1 MDPVREG
8 ELLAGKYRIERI
20 LGQGGMGVVVA
31 AHHVQLAQLVALKFL
46 LPQACANGEAVARF
60 LREARAAVQIQSEH
74 VARVSDVGQLE
85 NGSPY
90 MVMEF
95 LQGADLGA
103 VLSAR
108 GPMPIPEAV
117 DYLLQ
122 AMEAVAEAH
131 AIGIVHRDLKPANL
145 FLTSRRDGSALVK
158 VLDFGISKATQGE
171 GGLSL
176 TSTSAVMGSPLYM
189 SPEQVRSAKDVDAR
203 ADIWALGVILQ
214 ELLVGTPPFHAD
226 TASALFAAIIADPP
240 APLRQRRPDASP
252 ALEAVLAR
260 CLEKDRGR
268 RYSNVA
274 ELAAALEPFAPPASA
289 TSVARISRVLGA
301 TGVPLLPGPI
311 AVTSAPAVTAERDA
325 PVATAGA
332 WGNTRSDG
340 RRSRTGL
347 YAALG
352 AAALTLIGAGAA
364 FALREGARTSEVDG
378 PSSAS
383 AAGAVIAPVASP
395 NPPAPPAVVPAPAVV
410 PDPPSPASA
419 APISPPDVG
428 AVRRPAR
435 PPARATTAQKPPAK
449 SAPVPVPTTRRPK
462 DLFDDTQ

>member
-1 MDPVREG
+1 MEPVREG
-8 ELLAGKYRIERI
+8 EVLAGKYRIERV
-20 LGQGGMGVVVA
+20 LGRGGMGVVVA
-31 AHHVQLAQLVALKFL
+31 AHHVQLAQRVALKFL
-46 LPQACANGEAVARF
+46 LPEACANGEAVARF

-95 LQGADLGA
+95 LQGSDLGA
-103 VLSAR
+103 TLAER
-108 GPMPIPEAV
+108 GPLPIPEAL

-131 AIGIVHRDLKPANL
+131 SIGIVHRDLKPANL
-145 FLTSRRDGSALVK
+145 FLTRRRDGSPLVK

-176 TSTSAVMGSPLYM
+176 TTTSAVMGSPLYM

-214 ELLVGTPPFHAD
+214 ELLVGAPPFLAD

-240 APLRQRRPDASP
+240 VPLRTRRPDAPP

-260 CLEKDRGR
+260 CLEKDRSR

-274 ELAAALEPFAPPASA
+274 ELAAALEPFAPASSA
-289 TSVARISRVLGA
+289 ISVARVSRVLGVTGAQAAPVSTASSSVQAA
-301 TGVPLLPGPI
+301 TAGGH
-311 AVTSAPAVTAERDA
+311 APA
-325 PVATAGA
+325 ATAGA
-332 WGNTRSDG
+332 WGNTQSDG
-340 RRSRTGL
+340 RRSRNGL
-347 YAALG
+347 YVALSLGALAVLGGSAAL
-352 AAALTLIGAGAA
+352 
-364 FALREGARTSEVDG
+364 ALRGEAVPPEAEGPA
-378 PSSAS
+378 SAS
-383 AAGAVIAPVASP
+383 TVPAPVA
-395 NPPAPPAVVPAPAVV
+395 PPATVTAPPPPPVATAPLIAPEPVPA
-410 PDPPSPASA
+410 ASA
-419 APISPPDVG
+419 SSAPEKAAPVAAPQ
-428 AVRRPAR
+428 RPTRTPAR
-435 PPARATTAQKPPAK
+435 VTTAAKPPTAA
-449 SAPVPVPTTRRPK
+449 APAGRRQK

>member
-1 MDPVREG
+1 MHPVREG
-8 ELLAGKYRIERI
+8 DVLAGKYRIERV

-31 AHHVQLAQLVALKFL
+31 AHHVQLAQRVALKFL
-46 LPQACANGEAVARF
+46 LPEACANGEAVARF

-95 LQGADLGA
+95 LHGSDLGA
-103 VLSAR
+103 VLSTR
-108 GPMPIPEAV
+108 GPLPIADAT

-203 ADIWALGVILQ
+203 ADIWALGVILH
-214 ELLVGTPPFHAD
+214 ELLVGAPPFHAD

-240 APLRQRRPDASP
+240 VPLRQRRPEAP
-252 ALEAVLAR
+252 LALEAVLAR
-260 CLEKDRGR
+260 CLEKDRAR
-268 RYSNVA
+268 RYSSVA
-274 ELAAALEPFAPPASA
+274 ELATALEPFAPPASA
-289 TSVARISRVLGA
+289 TSVARISRVLGV
-301 TGVPLLPGPI
+301 TGV
-311 AVTSAPAVTAERDA
+311 AAAPASVGVSSVHAVTAGREP
-325 PVATAGA
+325 PVTTGG
-332 WGNTRSDG
+332 WGHTRSD
-340 RRSRTGL
+340 RKRSRAGL
-347 YAALG
+347 YALLAIVVVAALGG
-352 AAALTLIGAGAA
+352 AAAL
-364 FALREGARTSEVDG
+364 ALRGPGHTPEAEG

-383 AAGAVIAPVASP
+383 VVAAVTAPTATPSPPPLPPVTAPTIAPALPSSAIAAPATDPPGPAVVARRPARASGRATSTP
-395 NPPAPPAVVPAPAVV
+395 KPPGAPAPPAP
-410 PDPPSPASA
+410 
-419 APISPPDVG
+419 
-428 AVRRPAR
+428 
-435 PPARATTAQKPPAK
+435 
-449 SAPVPVPTTRRPK
+449 TRRQK